1 MVTSSTIDSNMNA
14 YNGITIMDSVEI
26 YNCSQNNTLR
36 SSLRFDGYSGAYS
49 SITNSSVHDGAAWG
63 I

>member
-1 MVTSSTIDSNMNA
+1 MNA